1 MGDFNLSSVSP
12 RFSTLFPSFQ
22 TAPVTSWPT
31 NIKGINVPEPMMIG
45 IDHLWLKPEQGQRII
60 CSRESS
66 AFPQGSDHRMVTTQI
81 GVHIP

>member
-1 MGDFNLSSVSP
+1 M
-12 RFSTLFPSFQ
+12 
-22 TAPVTSWPT
+22 TSWPT

-45 IDHLWLKPEQGQRII
+45 IDHLWLKSEQGQRII

-66 AFPQGSDHRMVTTQI
+66 ALPQGSDHRMVTTQI